1 MPSGKQLPF
10 DTLKRHQHSGKT
22 KAIIMQMWPIAS
34 VWGHYSNIPL
44 VQPWDTLLVEK
55 APAWTP
61 HLWPLT
67 IVPRWLSNNHNV
79 PHTFLD
85 QTKVILSPIEKNWRE
100 KKWPSGI
107 WAMNKIK
114 EKKRSKLIYSDQNCK
129 KKVIPDVQRD
139 LQTKIL
145 ANLAKRYVN
154 ENQSSEPSYGDCD
167 GPNIMTLK

>member
-10 DTLKRHQHSGKT
+10 DTLKSHRHSGKT
-22 KAIIMQMWPIAS
+22 KAVQMWPIAS

-61 HLWPLT
+61 HLWPLFQDDCQIT
-67 IVPRWLSNNHNV
+67 IMCPTH
-79 PHTFLD
+79 FL
-85 QTKVILSPIEKNWRE
+85 TKLKSYWKPLRKELERK
-100 KKWPSGI
+100 KKWPSGL
-107 WAMNKIK
+107 WAMNKMK

-129 KKVIPDVQRD
+129 KKVIPDVQRN
-139 LQTKIL
+139 LQTKSL
-145 ANLAKRYVN
+145 TNLAKRYVN
-154 ENQSSEPSYGDCD
+154 ENQSSKPSYGDCD